1 MDAQI
6 EEATDSVE
14 VRGRSVNG
22 TKEPAQFL
30 KSESQ
35 FSTSVMGAVV
45 SGGVPRAI
53 MNLLPSRDTS

>member
-1 MDAQI
+1 MVVLSRPIGA
-6 EEATDSVE
+6 AFY
-14 VRGRSVNG
+14 
-22 TKEPAQFL
+22 FL